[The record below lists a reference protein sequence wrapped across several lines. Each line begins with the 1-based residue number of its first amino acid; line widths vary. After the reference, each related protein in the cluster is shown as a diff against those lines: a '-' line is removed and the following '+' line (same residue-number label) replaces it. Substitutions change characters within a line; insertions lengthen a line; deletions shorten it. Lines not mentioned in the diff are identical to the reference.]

1 MIDHSAQSKPGSR
14 LKRNLLIAGVVAL
27 CAIVIFLLW
36 PRADVASGRS
46 GAVPQFSTRAEHA
59 AAPVAAT
66 AKPPSAALS
75 PESRPAESDWEKLRA
90 RIVALLKG
98 RKVEVCGLSDLDAA
112 LFLAEHEELEGLTM
126 NKSEMGKGAANAAL
140 SEASAKLIQ
149 SNSLRDQALGLYVQ
163 AHQAEW
169 AAIDEGI
176 KAKRCKGDMRCESEA
191 WEPKPQVRAAVA
203 EPLVKMAL
211 AERDPA
217 IYATAIYA
225 CGNTRIDACAGISY
239 LGWARIDPDNAAVW
253 LMVASEAAAQKD
265 LAARDEAMRRA
276 ASASGY
282 DTRIPSLATLFESKA
297 VKAQPP
303 LERML
308 IGNSLNTITALAW
321 SPPYGALGSYCVRG
335 ETTDP
340 ARKGVC
346 DALANKLLDL
356 DKSLVGHRAASR
368 IGEKIGWDAARLQ
381 TLRDESVVEFA
392 LALDIGLTENE
403 YSCENLAKSDQWTQ
417 KLLSKGDRGIALERI
432 ARTGKSI
439 TELVEAYCK
448 TNTELFK

>member
-1 MIDHSAQSKPGSR
+1 M
-14 LKRNLLIAGVVAL
+14 
-27 CAIVIFLLW
+27 
-36 PRADVASGRS
+36 
-46 GAVPQFSTRAEHA
+46 
-59 AAPVAAT
+59 
-66 AKPPSAALS
+66 
-75 PESRPAESDWEKLRA
+75 
-90 RIVALLKG
+90 ALLQGK
-98 RKVEVCGLSDLDAA
+98 KVEVCGLSDLDAA
-112 LFLAEHEELEGLTM
+112 LFLAEQEELEGLTM

-140 SEASAKLIQ
+140 SEASAKLMQ

-176 KAKRCKGDMRCESEA
+176 KAKRCKGDMRCESDE
-191 WEPKPQVRAAVA
+191 WESKPQVRAAVA
-203 EPLVKMAL
+203 EPVVKMAL
-211 AERDPA
+211 AGRDPA
-217 IYATAIYA
+217 IYATAMYA
-225 CGNTRIDACAGISY
+225 CGSARIDACAAISY

-265 LAARDEAMRRA
+265 LAARDVAMRRA

-282 DTRIPSLATLFESKA
+282 DTRIPSLATLFESEA
-297 VKAQPP
+297 VKAQSP
-303 LERML
+303 LERMF

-321 SPPYGALGSYCVRG
+321 PPPYGALGSYCLRG

-340 ARKGVC
+340 ARKDVC

-356 DKSLVGHRAASR
+356 DKSLVGHRTASR

-392 LALDIGLTENE
+392 LALDIGLTGNK

-432 ARTGKSI
+432 AKSGMSI
-439 TELVEAYCK
+439 TELVEAYRK
-448 TNTELFK
+448 TNPELFK